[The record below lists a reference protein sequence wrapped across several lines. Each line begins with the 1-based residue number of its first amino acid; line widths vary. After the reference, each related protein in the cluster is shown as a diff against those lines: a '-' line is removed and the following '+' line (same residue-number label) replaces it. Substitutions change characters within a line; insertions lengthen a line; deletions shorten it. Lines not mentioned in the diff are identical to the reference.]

1 MHAQIWAVIAAF
13 TAKAAVALFTA
24 SEGQTWN

>member
-1 MHAQIWAVIAAF
+1 MHALLTLIAGF
-13 TAKAAVALFTA
+13 TAKAAVKLFTA